1 MVGAKIAVAATWL
14 FGIGSL
20 LFAAPDSIAGV
31 WGTRILWFLV
41 IAHAI
46 ECVVFLP
53 KLRKRSGSLG
63 ANLVQTMIFGIVHV
77 NSPDPTQ
84 T

>member
-1 MVGAKIAVAATWL
+1 MVGAKIAVALTWL
-14 FGIGSL
+14 FGLGAFF
-20 LFAAPDSIAGV
+20 FATPDSVAGM
-31 WGTRILWFLV
+31 WGPRILMFLV

-63 ANLVQTMIFGIVHV
+63 ANLVQTMLFGIVHV
-77 NSPDPTQ
+77 NSPE
-84 T
+84 